1 MSLDVL
7 VADLLVDELLQEDV
21 LAGGDGL
28 ELIAEIVDEGGGEVW
43 VGVVDLE
50 VLGRVEAVLEGV
62 GGGAGFAFGDL
73 GPVDR
78 CALAR
83 LAATWA
89 GEDMGSFSL
98 SILKITWEAKHCPT

>member
-1 MSLDVL
+1 MGLDVL

-50 VLGRVEAVLEGV
+50 VLGRVEAVLEGI
-62 GGGAGFAFGDL
+62 GGGAGLAF
-73 GPVDR
+73 
-78 CALAR
+78 
-83 LAATWA
+83 
-89 GEDMGSFSL
+89 
-98 SILKITWEAKHCPT
+98 